1 VIPPL
6 PLHSLPP
13 SVYFCRNLVV
23 ELLLLNCNVLYCT
36 SRNGFSIVLLQHF
49 DVGDRKAILRSPLVK
64 KIMDTDGVKSVF
76 LGRDFLTITKKNE
89 ETWRIL
95 KTLLFSTILDHV
107 ASGEPCVLD
116 QEVVSDTEILDT
128 DSEVVAMIKELLEEK
143 IRPSVQDDGGDIL
156 FEGFDE
162 NTGIVEKHFRLWCA
176 VPYVCLLLT

>member
-1 VIPPL
+1 
-6 PLHSLPP
+6 
-13 SVYFCRNLVV
+13 
-23 ELLLLNCNVLYCT
+23 
-36 SRNGFSIVLLQHF
+36 
-49 DVGDRKAILRSPLVK
+49 VGDRKAILRSPLVK